1 MRLIDKQFVPT
12 VRQHGSVRFT
22 RSCVRRR
29 AHALRQRIYIG
40 APTTAAT
47 HAPRDLLN
55 TREPHHWPAR
65 WPSGHNTID
74 IPLLSDIA
82 TPHPQYVPVTDL
94 QWNIQLEWSDFT
106 ASSCDV
112 RLNVTKNSDYSRSL
126 NRLSVNVRLCLFTIP
141 ILA

>member
-55 TREPHHWPAR
+55 TREPHH
-65 WPSGHNTID
+65 
-74 IPLLSDIA
+74 
-82 TPHPQYVPVTDL
+82 
-94 QWNIQLEWSDFT
+94 
-106 ASSCDV
+106 
-112 RLNVTKNSDYSRSL
+112 
-126 NRLSVNVRLCLFTIP
+126 
-141 ILA
+141 